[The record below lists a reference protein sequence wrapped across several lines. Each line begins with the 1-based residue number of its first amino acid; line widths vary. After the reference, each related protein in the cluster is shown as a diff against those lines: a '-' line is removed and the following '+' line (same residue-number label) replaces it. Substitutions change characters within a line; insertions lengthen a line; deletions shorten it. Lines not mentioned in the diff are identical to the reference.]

1 MDANSNERVN
11 EGKIIGSEFEEV
23 DPSFLKV
30 SKSICKIKT
39 NKQYGTGFFI
49 KYLIDKIYNYFLI
62 SSAHILTKDMV
73 KAKEKII
80 IYFDNEF
87 ENLDIE
93 LNENIRYIRNFK
105 DDEIDASIVQII
117 YNDNINDSYFLS
129 PEGEYSDDKN
139 KLINKQIYIPQ
150 YPLGKKLKYARG
162 IINYI
167 KNYELIHSTTTE
179 PGSSGSPLFLKD
191 SIKVIGIHKQS
202 NITRP
207 ENYADLISPIY
218 NILQKDY
225 NLKKFNFTSSNIFN
239 AMANPNLFNMGMG
252 MNPMFPNNQ
261 MDQKKSENNSLMK
274 TKNEYCINLIF
285 ELIYQMRTRTIT
297 ISCNSS
303 DKMDEVF
310 NKLYSKIGYMEGE
323 AIFLFNSRRI
333 MPGKPG
339 KKVNEYGIR
348 DHSKILVVYT
358 NTLLGAKDEIIIC

>member
-49 KYLIDKIYNYFLI
+49 KYLIDKIYNYYFLI

-73 KAKEKII
+73 KEKEKII

-117 YNDNINDSYFLS
+117 YNDNISDSYFLS
-129 PEGEYSDDKN
+129 SEGEYSDDKN

-162 IINYI
+162 IINNI
-167 KNYELIHSTTTE
+167 KNYELTHSTTTE

-202 NITRP
+202 NKTRP

-225 NLKKFNFTSSNIFN
+225 NLKKFNFMSSNIFN

-274 TKNEYCINLIF
+274 TKNEYLINLIF
-285 ELIYQMRTRTIT
+285 ELNYEMRTIT
-297 ISCNSS
+297 ISCNLS

-310 NKLYSKIGYMEGE
+310 NKLYSKIGYEVDE
-323 AIFLFNSRRI
+323 AIFIYNSKRI
-333 MPGKPG
+333 MPSQ
-339 KKVNEYGIR
+339 KVNECGLL
-348 DHSKILVVYT
+348 DHSIILVVDIK
-358 NTLLGAKDEIIIC
+358 TLRGAKDEIIIC

>member
-1 MDANSNERVN
+1 
-11 EGKIIGSEFEEV
+11 
-23 DPSFLKV
+23 
-30 SKSICKIKT
+30 
-39 NKQYGTGFFI
+39 
-49 KYLIDKIYNYFLI
+49 
-62 SSAHILTKDMV
+62 MV

-87 ENLDIE
+87 ENLGIE
-93 LNENIRYIRNFK
+93 LNENERYIRNFK

-117 YNDNINDSYFLS
+117 YNDNISYSYFLS

-162 IINYI
+162 IINNI

-202 NITRP
+202 NKTRP

-225 NLKKFNFTSSNIFN
+225 NLKKFNFMSSNIFN

-252 MNPMFPNNQ
+252 MNPMFPN
-261 MDQKKSENNSLMK
+261 
-274 TKNEYCINLIF
+274 CINLIF
-285 ELIYQMRTRTIT
+285 ELNYQMRTIT
-297 ISCNSS
+297 VSCNPS
-303 DKMDEVF
+303 DKIDEVF
-310 NKLYSKIGYMEGE
+310 NKLYRKIGHKVD
-323 AIFLFNSRRI
+323 AIFLYNSRRI
-333 MPGKPG
+333 MPGK
-339 KKVNEYGIR
+339 KVNEYGLK
-348 DHSKILVVYT
+348 DHSKILVIDT
-358 NTLLGAKDEIIIC
+358 KTLEGAKDEIIIC

>member
-1 MDANSNERVN
+1 MGANSNERVN
-11 EGKIIGSEFEEV
+11 EGKTIGSEYEEV
-23 DPSFLKV
+23 DPYFLKV

-49 KYLIDKIYNYFLI
+49 KYLIDKIYCYFLI
-62 SSAHILTKDMV
+62 SSANILTKNMV

-80 IYFDNEF
+80 IYFDNDF
-87 ENLDIE
+87 ENLGIE
-93 LNENIRYIRNFK
+93 LNENERYIRNFK

-117 YNDNINDSYFLS
+117 YKDNISDSYFLS

-162 IINYI
+162 IINNI

-202 NITRP
+202 NKTRP

-225 NLKKFNFTSSNIFN
+225 NLKKFYFMSSNIFN

-261 MDQKKSENNSLMK
+261 MDQKK
-274 TKNEYCINLIF
+274 
-285 ELIYQMRTRTIT
+285 
-297 ISCNSS
+297 
-303 DKMDEVF
+303 
-310 NKLYSKIGYMEGE
+310 G
-323 AIFLFNSRRI
+323 RI
-333 MPGKPG
+333 I
-339 KKVNEYGIR
+339 V
-348 DHSKILVVYT
+348 
-358 NTLLGAKDEIIIC
+358 

>member
-117 YNDNINDSYFLS
+117 YNDNISDSYFLS
-129 PEGEYSDDKN
+129 SEGEYSDDKN

-162 IINYI
+162 IINNI

-202 NITRP
+202 NKTRP

-225 NLKKFNFTSSNIFN
+225 NLKKFNFMSSNIFN

>member
-1 MDANSNERVN
+1 MGANSNERVN
-11 EGKIIGSEFEEV
+11 EGKTIGSEYEEV
-23 DPSFLKV
+23 DPYFLKV

-73 KAKEKII
+73 NAKEKII

-87 ENLDIE
+87 ENLGIE
-93 LNENIRYIRNFK
+93 LNENERYIRNFK

-117 YNDNINDSYFLS
+117 YNDNISDSYFLS

-162 IINYI
+162 IINNI

-202 NITRP
+202 NKTRP

-225 NLKKFNFTSSNIFN
+225 NLKKFYFMSSNIFN

-252 MNPMFPNNQ
+252 MNPMFPN
-261 MDQKKSENNSLMK
+261 
-274 TKNEYCINLIF
+274 CINLIF
-285 ELIYQMRTRTIT
+285 ELNYEMRPIT
-297 ISCNSS
+297 VSCNPS
-303 DKMDEVF
+303 DKIDEVF
-310 NKLYSKIGYMEGE
+310 NKLYRKIGHKVD
-323 AIFLFNSRRI
+323 AIFLYNSRRI
-333 MPGKPG
+333 MPGQ
-339 KKVNEYGIR
+339 KVNEYGLK
-348 DHSKILVVYT
+348 DHSKILVIDT
-358 NTLLGAKDEIIIC
+358 KTLEGAKGEIIIC

>member
-62 SSAHILTKDMV
+62 SSAHILTKGMV

-93 LNENIRYIRNFK
+93 LNENVRYIRNFK

-117 YNDNINDSYFLS
+117 YNDNISDSYFLS
-129 PEGEYSDDKN
+129 SEGEYSDDKN

-162 IINYI
+162 IINNI
-167 KNYELIHSTTTE
+167 KNYELTHSTTTE

-202 NITRP
+202 NKTRP

-225 NLKKFNFTSSNIFN
+225 NLKKFNFMSSNIFN

-261 MDQKKSENNSLMK
+261 
-274 TKNEYCINLIF
+274 YCINLIF
-285 ELIYQMRTRTIT
+285 ELNYQMRTIN
-297 ISCNSS
+297 ISCNPS

-310 NKLYSKIGYMEGE
+310 NKLYSKIGYEVDE

-333 MPGKPG
+333 MPSQ
-339 KKVNEYGIR
+339 KVNECGLI
-348 DHSKILVVYT
+348 DHSQILVVDIK
-358 NTLLGAKDEIIIC
+358 TLQGAKDEIIIC